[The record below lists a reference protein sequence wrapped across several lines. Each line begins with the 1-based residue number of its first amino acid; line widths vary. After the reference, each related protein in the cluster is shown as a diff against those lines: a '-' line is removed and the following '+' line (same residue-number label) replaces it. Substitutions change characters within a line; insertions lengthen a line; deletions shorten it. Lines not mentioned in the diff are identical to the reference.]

1 MLVAVAQAKL
11 VQDQYQELRWA
22 HDDLSEADPM
32 ADGAEAGEEDEELY
46 RLRAPH
52 PAQPRRAVLRAAAA
66 VCPECAPKF
75 AHRGAGLW
83 CRSVVSAG
91 KRHGQ
96 LVKGAERA
104 KARSQ
109 DLYERTA
116 LYNKAP
122 AGFPSAARQQAQQA
136 Q

>member
-66 VCPECAPKF
+66 VCP
-75 AHRGAGLW
+75 
-83 CRSVVSAG
+83 
-91 KRHGQ
+91 
-96 LVKGAERA
+96 
-104 KARSQ
+104 
-109 DLYERTA
+109 
-116 LYNKAP
+116 
-122 AGFPSAARQQAQQA
+122 
-136 Q
+136 